1 MLDDEE
7 EQQVVEK
14 NLQDCVIIQ
23 TDIKDNEIISRI
35 IKYANE
41 MFEIFTTDKQ
51 LCTDLKRLL
60 DADPLLNN
68 PSNPQNVPNSE
79 EHGVWQC
86 IIGRQFC
93 ASVTFDA
100 EYLIYFHFPKHS
112 KYFMIFRS

>member
-1 MLDDEE
+1 MLDDDE
-7 EQQVVEK
+7 EQQIVEK
-14 NLQDCVIIQ
+14 TLQDCTIIQ
-23 TDIKDNEIISRI
+23 TDIKDNEMISKI
-35 IKYANE
+35 IKYANDV
-41 MFEIFTTDKQ
+41 FENIQSDKQ

-60 DADPLLNN
+60 DADPLLNS
-68 PSNPQNVPNSE
+68 PSNPQNIPNAE

-100 EYLIYFHFPKHS
+100 EYLIYFSFPKYS